1 MDDRS
6 LAPLH
11 LADDLP
17 VERVA
22 RKCAGHSQN
31 AGIGGLRRSRGDGQW
46 TVRPVQRDLRQI
58 VILQQEFPDE
68 VVVGNEHARRPGA
81 GDPLSYDADR
91 VGFRIG
97 AGDEGVSDNRHGRAA
112 IGFPDL
118 SEFRLGVVE
127 YVVDDLD
134 AGERREVD
142 VGIAIA
148 IMGAQIAQEAEML
161 RPFRIGSEQG
171 AFVVLGNAPGKQRI
185 AYGNEVVVTKSVH
198 QFITRP

>member
-1 MDDRS
+1 M
-6 LAPLH
+6 
-11 LADDLP
+11 
-17 VERVA
+17 
-22 RKCAGHSQN
+22 
-31 AGIGGLRRSRGDGQW
+31 
-46 TVRPVQRDLRQI
+46 T
-58 VILQQEFPDE
+58 
-68 VVVGNEHARRPGA
+68 GNVARRPGA

-118 SEFRLGVVE
+118 GEFRLGVVK